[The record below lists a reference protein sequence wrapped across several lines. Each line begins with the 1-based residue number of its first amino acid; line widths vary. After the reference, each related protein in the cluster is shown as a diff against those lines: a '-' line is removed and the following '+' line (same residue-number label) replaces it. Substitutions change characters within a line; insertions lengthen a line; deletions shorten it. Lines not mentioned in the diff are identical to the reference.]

1 MKKSSKLHPIACYAG
16 IFGIWIVI
24 IIINNDDTKNNKGN
38 VPYALSAIWKAGI
51 TWAMVQ
57 NTTGHDV
64 FDMRYWWITE
74 WNQIKW
80 ANKVSWKRRGAQIRQ
95 HQDHRP
101 TGHNIVNWLDTYKK
115 WTVYLRI
122 IPFRKLEKSSCHYR
136 QPDIIVLY
144 DHATL
149 KMLHHDPSNIL
160 RRIISL

>member
-1 MKKSSKLHPIACYAG
+1 MRNCILLLATLVFSVFESSSSSSTTTIPKTTREMFPTLWVQFEKQVLHEQWYKIPQVMMC
-16 IFGIWIVI
+16 
-24 IIINNDDTKNNKGN
+24 
-38 VPYALSAIWKAGI
+38 
-51 TWAMVQ
+51 
-57 NTTGHDV
+57 